1 MISGDKQT
9 FKRIILENIKALP
22 LPNSISA
29 DMYQQVVLLVKQ
41 RLTSASSNYNSIEKA
56 IDDVVYKLYDL
67 SPDMIRIVQSQ

>member
-1 MISGDKQT
+1 MCI
-9 FKRIILENIKALP
+9 E
-22 LPNSISA
+22 
-29 DMYQQVVLLVKQ
+29 MVKQ